1 MKTIFIILGILVV
14 SSILDA
20 QNLKYDPNV
29 GAMLLNS
36 FFKTMRDPEFIAL
49 NKEQQLKV
57 INGSQIL
64 FKKHSEHLLNV
75 KQSMEGNFNDK

>member
-1 MKTIFIILGILVV
+1 MKLIFIILGTLVV

-49 NKEQQLKV
+49 NKQQQLKV
-57 INGSQIL
+57 INGYQIL
-64 FKKHSEHLLNV
+64 LKKHSEHLLNV
-75 KQSMEGNFNDK
+75 KQSMGGNFNDK